1 MDQTIWPLTFFGTN
15 NMGMTYYMGVDIGTT
30 SAKAVA
36 FNGEGV
42 AIEKRSVAYPMFH
55 TAPDRSEQDP
65 DEILRAVCRS
75 INEVAAALLPALP
88 EMVAFS
94 SAMHSLLAVDDAG
107 KPLTPCI
114 IYADNRA
121 AAIAEEL
128 SLNGKRW
135 ALYEATGVPV
145 HAMTPLCKLLWMRQE
160 QPDLFAAASA
170 FIGIKEYVFSRLF
183 GERPVDSSIA
193 SATGLLNSR
202 TLDWDDDI
210 LRYIS
215 VDRSKLARVVSPRHV
230 LTYAAGKGDPELV
243 LSLPPGT
250 PIVVGCSDGASAN
263 LATGA
268 SGNHVMAVTI
278 GTSGAARMI
287 LAGAEVDSDMRTFR
301 YHVKDNEYISGGATN
316 NGAVV
321 LQWLK
326 ETLLQSD
333 ESYGQLFEL
342 AATTP
347 PGADGLLFIP
357 YILGERAPIWNSKA
371 RGLYFGLEIRHTKA
385 HLVRAAMEGVIYGV
399 YSIGRILAEKNTIT
413 ELHATGGFSRS
424 PLWLQMLADVFNVRV
439 LTFGEEESAAMGAV
453 VLGIEALG
461 KKAVFCRQALAVYSP
476 EASAHAIYQ
485 ERVEK
490 FGRLYNS
497 VKNEF

>member
-1 MDQTIWPLTFFGTN
+1 
-15 NMGMTYYMGVDIGTT
+15 MTYYMGVDIGTT

-36 FNGEGV
+36 FNGEGIP
-42 AIEKRSVAYPMFH
+42 IEKRWVSYPMSH

-65 DEILRAVCRS
+65 DEILRAVCRC
-75 INEVAAALLPALP
+75 INEVATALLPARP

-94 SAMHSLLAVDDAG
+94 SAMHSLLAVDEAD

-128 SLNGKRW
+128 SLNGKKR
-135 ALYEATGVPV
+135 AFYQATGVPV
-145 HAMTPLCKLLWMRQE
+145 HAMTPLCKLLWLRQE
-160 QPDLFAAASA
+160 EPALFTAAAA
-170 FIGIKEYVFSRLF
+170 FIGIKEYVFRKLF
-183 GERPVDSSIA
+183 GEGPVDTSIA

-202 TLDWDDDI
+202 TLQWDEEI
-210 LRYIS
+210 LKYLS
-215 VDRSKLARVVSPRHV
+215 LDHSKLARVVSPRHII
-230 LTYAAGKGDPELV
+230 TYEARVGNPDLS
-243 LSLPPGT
+243 LSLPRGT
-250 PIVVGCSDGASAN
+250 PIVIGCSDGASAN

-287 LAGAEVDSDMRTFR
+287 FPGAETGGPGDGLDGDMRTFR
-301 YHVKDNEYISGGATN
+301 YHVKDNDYISGGATN

-326 ETLLQSD
+326 ETLLQAD
-333 ESYGQLFEL
+333 ESYGQLFQL
-342 AATTP
+342 ASTVP
-347 PGADGLLFIP
+347 PGSEDLLFIP

-385 HLVRAAMEGVIYGV
+385 HLVRAAMEGVIYAV

-413 ELHATGGFSRS
+413 ELHATGGFARS
-424 PLWLQMLADVFNVRV
+424 PLWVQMLADVFNVKV

-453 VLGIEALG
+453 VVGMEALG
-461 KKAVFCRQALAVYSP
+461 KSPVFCRQALAVYSP
-476 EASAHAIYQ
+476 EAAAHAVYR
-485 ERVEK
+485 EKVEK
-490 FGRLYNS
+490 FSRVYES

>member
-1 MDQTIWPLTFFGTN
+1 
-15 NMGMTYYMGVDIGTT
+15 
-30 SAKAVA
+30 
-36 FNGEGV
+36 
-42 AIEKRSVAYPMFH
+42 
-55 TAPDRSEQDP
+55 
-65 DEILRAVCRS
+65 
-75 INEVAAALLPALP
+75 
-88 EMVAFS
+88 
-94 SAMHSLLAVDDAG
+94 
-107 KPLTPCI
+107 
-114 IYADNRA
+114 
-121 AAIAEEL
+121 
-128 SLNGKRW
+128 
-135 ALYEATGVPV
+135 
-145 HAMTPLCKLLWMRQE
+145 
-160 QPDLFAAASA
+160 
-170 FIGIKEYVFSRLF
+170 
-183 GERPVDSSIA
+183 
-193 SATGLLNSR
+193 
-202 TLDWDDDI
+202 
-210 LRYIS
+210 
-215 VDRSKLARVVSPRHV
+215 
-230 LTYAAGKGDPELV
+230 
-243 LSLPPGT
+243 
-250 PIVVGCSDGASAN
+250 
-263 LATGA
+263 
-268 SGNHVMAVTI
+268 MAVTI

-316 NGAVV
+316 NGAIV

-326 ETLLQSD
+326 ETLLQSE

-342 AATTP
+342 AATAP

-461 KKAVFCRQALAVYSP
+461 KKAVFRRQALAVYSP

-485 ERVEK
+485 ERVGK
-490 FGRLYNS
+490 FSRLYNS